1 MRSLVIAALVLLGCE
16 DPIVGRID
24 PILIVTPEH
33 IDFGTVEL
41 GQPKE
46 EFVLLK
52 NLENV
57 DAVIMDV
64 SIEDDCDGCF
74 NAIFPPAVVG
84 PLVEHQLPVRFRPIR
99 LEVATATLTV
109 TSDDPKAPVHVVT
122 MIGRGIDTRK
132 PCIEVTP
139 SPIDFG
145 FVPSGGI
152 AVRSFNV
159 RSCGTNNLQIDWIRI
174 DPLDAPFAITTSTP
188 SDDAPADL
196 PPGTQV
202 SAGVRAEVP
211 ATVSGTVSAS
221 IVFETNVVEELNIP
235 GRRGALRVPLIAIAN
250 LPPVAECG
258 EAQTVEPWSR
268 VTLDGSTSR
277 DQDEPPDEPLLYRW
291 TLVSAPGG
299 STAQLERA
307 TSPMPSFWAD
317 LTGTYEVQL
326 VVTDALG
333 LDSDPVVCVVEALP
347 TNAIRIELT
356 WDHPDSD
363 VDLHLWQD
371 GIGNFCEC
379 SDTHYRDCGQAPN
392 WFPATPGANPR
403 LDVDDRGGFG
413 PENINIDGHGAE
425 RFIPD
430 GRYQIGV
437 HYYSTN
443 AEFSTWPTTV
453 SNATVRVYIFGLLA
467 AELTHTLMADD
478 ELWYAGQ
485 IDWPSGTVTGSD
497 VVVGGAMCGAF

>member
-1 MRSLVIAALVLLGCE
+1 MRSLAIAALILAGCE
-16 DPIVGRID
+16 DSQIGRID
-24 PILIVTPEH
+24 PVLSVTPSS
-33 IDFGTVEL
+33 IDFGVVEL
-41 GQPKE
+41 GQPKVE
-46 EFVLLK
+46 IVTLK

-57 DAVIMDV
+57 DATIMDI
-64 SIEDDCDGCF
+64 SIEDDCEGCF
-74 NAIFPPAVVG
+74 LELNQLAVIG
-84 PLVEHQLPVRFRPIR
+84 PFVEYGLEVRFRPHR

-109 TSDDPKAPVHVVT
+109 TSDDPKAPVHRVT

-159 RSCGTNNLQIDWIRI
+159 RSCGTNDLQIDWIQVG
-174 DPLDAPFAITTSTP
+174 PADAPFRVTTATP
-188 SDDAPADL
+188 TPEKAATLAPGA
-196 PPGTQV
+196 QA
-202 SAGVRAEVP
+202 SAGIAAEVP
-211 ATVSGTVSAS
+211 ATVSGTVTGNL
-221 IVFETNVVEELNIP
+221 VFVTNVVEELNVP
-235 GRRGALRVPLIAIAN
+235 GRRGVLSVPLVAIAN

-258 EAQTVEPWSR
+258 KEQTVEPWSR
-268 VTLDGSTSR
+268 VTLDGSTSH
-277 DQDEPPDEPLLYRW
+277 DQDVPPDHPLLYRW
-291 TLVSAPGG
+291 SLIGKPGG
-299 STAQLERA
+299 STATLERA
-307 TSPMPSFWAD
+307 TTPMPSFWAD

-326 VVTDALG
+326 IVTDSLG
-333 LDSDPVVCVVEALP
+333 LDSDPVTCLVEALP

-379 SDTHYRDCGQAPN
+379 NDTHYRDCGRAPN

-413 PENINIDGHGAE
+413 PENINIDGDGPD

-430 GRYQIGV
+430 GRYQIAV
-437 HYYSTN
+437 HYYASN
-443 AEFSTWPTTV
+443 AEVSTWPTSV

-467 AELTHTLMADD
+467 GELTHPLMTDND
-478 ELWYAGQ
+478 LWYAGQ
-485 IDWPSGTVTGSD
+485 IEWPGGIIHPSETVISGQI
-497 VVVGGAMCGAF
+497 CGVF